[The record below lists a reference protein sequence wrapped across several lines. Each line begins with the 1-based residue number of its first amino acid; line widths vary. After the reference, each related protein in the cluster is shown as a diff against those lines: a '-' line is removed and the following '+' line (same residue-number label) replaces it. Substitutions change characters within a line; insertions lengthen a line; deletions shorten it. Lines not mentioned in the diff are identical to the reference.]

1 MSVSS
6 SLSTCLHTT
15 LHLII
20 VINTCLSFVLS
31 LSPHVQPVVAD
42 GFSSPSLVFPVKREL
57 FIPTAPPLSLPIA
70 QSGCLIVGVL
80 SVLL

>member
-31 LSPHVQPVVAD
+31 PSPHVQPVVAD
-42 GFSSPSLVFPVKREL
+42 GFSSPSLVFPVKREV
-57 FIPTAPPLSLPIA
+57 FIPSVTK
-70 QSGCLIVGVL
+70 CLLKGGHLIGTVL
-80 SVLL
+80 SCFGTI